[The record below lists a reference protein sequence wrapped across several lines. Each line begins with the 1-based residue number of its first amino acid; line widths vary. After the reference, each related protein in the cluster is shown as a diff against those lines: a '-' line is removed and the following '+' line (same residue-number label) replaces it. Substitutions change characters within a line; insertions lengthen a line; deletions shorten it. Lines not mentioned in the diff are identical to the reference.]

1 MGGNACIYCKNQN
14 CNETPWCKIHLG
26 SAIGGN
32 YTCMH
37 THIIIYTHVFT
48 CILYVCTYTHFRHTR
63 FLNASGTRGLCVGVC
78 THMYVPV
85 CCPLSKCVSILTCA
99 HTHRFWGQAALHFNY
114 TSLTSCSNLEPGDL
128 DRVTE
133 LSWLLICSIRSIVSA
148 PSRTVTDG
156 QKRCSGVPTVHSRE
170 TGSDVAWSCGK

>member
-1 MGGNACIYCKNQN
+1 MYAHTYNY
-14 CNETPWCKIHLG
+14 IHTRVYMY
-26 SAIGGN
+26 IIRV
-32 YTCMH
+32 
-37 THIIIYTHVFT
+37 HIH
-48 CILYVCTYTHFRHTR
+48 THFRHTR

-133 LSWLLICSIRSIVSA
+133 LSWLLICSIRSTVSA
-148 PSRTVTDG
+148 PPGLLLTDRNIVPVSPLCAAEKQAVMLPGVVANENTSRTWSFISN
-156 QKRCSGVPTVHSRE
+156 CSLN
-170 TGSDVAWSCGK
+170 KQ